1 MKSWKQNIT
10 AGDLAE
16 DQKLEARCRKCG
28 HVHYLTRTIICTSPG
43 REYLY
48 IDELE
53 RETVC
58 RARGCRGA
66 VRLSMVRLD
75 ELSGFV
81 GGLA

>member
-1 MKSWKQNIT
+1 MGWKQSLRIS
-10 AGDLAE
+10 DLAE
-16 DQKLEARCRKCG
+16 HQKLEARCRRCG
-28 HVHYLTRTIICTSPG
+28 HVHYLTKAVVCMSPE
-43 REYLY
+43 REFLY

-53 RETVC
+53 RETIC
-58 RARGCRGA
+58 RAHGCRGP

>member
-1 MKSWKQNIT
+1 MSAIAT
-10 AGDLAE
+10 TGDRSM
-16 DQKLEARCRKCG
+16 ARAI
-28 HVHYLTRTIICTSPG
+28 VCTSPE

-53 RETVC
+53 RETIC
-58 RARGCRGA
+58 KARGCRGA

>member
-1 MKSWKQNIT
+1 M
-10 AGDLAE
+10 
-16 DQKLEARCRKCG
+16 
-28 HVHYLTRTIICTSPG
+28 HYLTREAICTSPE
-43 REYLY
+43 REFLY

-58 RARGCRGA
+58 RARGCRGP

>member
-1 MKSWKQNIT
+1 MGWKQSVKVR
-10 AGDLAE
+10 DLAD
-16 DQKLEARCRKCG
+16 DQKIEARCKVCG
-28 HVHYLTRTIICTSPG
+28 HVHYLTRAIVCTSPE
-43 REYLY
+43 REFLN

-58 RARGCRGA
+58 RARRCSGQA
-66 VRLSMVRLD
+66 RLSMVRLD

>member
-1 MKSWKQNIT
+1 MGWKQSVRV
-10 AGDLAE
+10 GDLA
-16 DQKLEARCRKCG
+16 DNQKLEARCRKCG
-28 HVHYLTRTIICTSPG
+28 HVHYLTREIVCSG
-43 REYLY
+43 ADREYLY

-53 RETVC
+53 RETIC
-58 RARGCRGA
+58 KARGCRGN

>member
-1 MKSWKQNIT
+1 MKSWKQNICV
-10 AGDLAE
+10 GDLA
-16 DQKLEARCRKCG
+16 DHQKLEARCRKCG
-28 HVHYLTRTIICTSPG
+28 HVHYLTRASVCVSPE
-43 REYLY
+43 REFLY

-53 RETVC
+53 RETFC

-75 ELSGFV
+75 EMSGFV

>member
-1 MKSWKQNIT
+1 MKSWKQNIC
-10 AGDLAE
+10 AGDLAD
-16 DQKLEARCRKCG
+16 DQKLEARCRTCG
-28 HVHYLTRTIICTSPG
+28 HVHYLTRAIICTSPE
-43 REYLY
+43 REFLY

-53 RETVC
+53 RETIC
-58 RARGCRGA
+58 RARGCRRE